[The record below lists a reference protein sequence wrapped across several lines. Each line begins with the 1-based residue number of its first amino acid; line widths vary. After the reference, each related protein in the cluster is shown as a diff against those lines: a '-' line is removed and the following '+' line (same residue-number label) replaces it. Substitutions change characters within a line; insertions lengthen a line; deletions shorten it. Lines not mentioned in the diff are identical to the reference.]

1 MKRKITDYLIDILTE
16 CNYLLKESENL
27 DYESFINNEN
37 LKRAFV
43 RSLEII
49 GEACKKIP
57 KSIKGKY
64 PQIKWREVAGMRD
77 KLIHEYFGIIYE
89 IVWKTVK
96 KEISALKEIVEKIL
110 KNSRESK

>member
-1 MKRKITDYLIDILTE
+1 MRRKITDYLIDILTE
-16 CNYLLKESENL
+16 CNYLLKESEHL
-27 DYESFINNEN
+27 DYESFINNEH

-49 GEACKKIP
+49 GEASKKIP
-57 KSIKGKY
+57 KSIKEKY

-89 IVWKTVK
+89 VVWKTVK
-96 KEISALKEIVEKIL
+96 KEISVLKETVEKIL
-110 KNSRESK
+110 KNYKENK

>member
-49 GEACKKIP
+49 GEASKKIP
-57 KSIKGKY
+57 KSIKEKY
-64 PQIKWREVAGMRD
+64 PQIK
-77 KLIHEYFGIIYE
+77 
-89 IVWKTVK
+89 
-96 KEISALKEIVEKIL
+96 
-110 KNSRESK
+110 